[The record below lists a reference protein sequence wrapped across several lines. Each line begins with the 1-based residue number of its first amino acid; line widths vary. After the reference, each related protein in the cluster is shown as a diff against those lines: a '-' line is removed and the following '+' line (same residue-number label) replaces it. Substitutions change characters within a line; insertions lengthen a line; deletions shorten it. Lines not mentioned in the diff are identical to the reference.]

1 MWNAFDAQ
9 DVTLE
14 DFLAISVNKPD
25 VLSDSF
31 WNDLHSFI
39 EWFPIIDEEF
49 PFTRAPRVIRAANQ
63 IAIYPIAIVYRL
75 ASERNFSQLFFLLLS
90 FHTSTHSFSRMLT
103 RCPLT

>member
-14 DFLAISVNKPD
+14 DFLAISVNKPN

-39 EWFPIIDEEF
+39 ERLAVIDEVF
-49 PFTRAPRVIRAANQ
+49 PFTRGSRSFGRKLGRCTVLNGMPGMRA
-63 IAIYPIAIVYRL
+63 
-75 ASERNFSQLFFLLLS
+75 SSKS
-90 FHTSTHSFSRMLT
+90 DM
-103 RCPLT
+103 

>member
-31 WNDLHSFI
+31 RNDLYRRI
-39 EWFPIIDEEF
+39 ERFPVIDEVF
-49 PFTRAPRVIRAANQ
+49 PLARTATIFYTPNQ
-63 IAIYPIAIVYRL
+63 IAIHPL
-75 ASERNFSQLFFLLLS
+75 AASYGFSTKQNFSQL
-90 FHTSTHSFSRMLT
+90 
-103 RCPLT
+103 

>member
-1 MWNAFDAQ
+1 MWSTIDTQ

-25 VLSDSF
+25 VLSYSF

-39 EWFPIIDEEF
+39 ERFPIIDEEF

-63 IAIYPIAIVYRL
+63 IAIHPL
-75 ASERNFSQLFFLLLS
+75 AASYGFSTKQNFSQL
-90 FHTSTHSFSRMLT
+90 
-103 RCPLT
+103 